1 MYSKTCASRTC
12 FNTSRTRPDLT
23 FFSFPKS
30 EQFIRAWAEACSSPE
45 LENKSPD
52 QLTQLYLCAEHFE
65 DKCFTDPKEKTTLI
79 KWKDI
84 YSIPTIFNHN
94 APDPAEHNS
103 GLQGT
108 NPMLKLLL
116 KGCTN
121 SRLQKI
127 CRLCSC
133 LKPTQC
139 LVPIYGSYYQPLMVK
154 LQPFGIFLSLNDGLP
169 SHICRTCAAKLLLC
183 VETLEQFHESE
194 LKLKLAGSTD
204 ISTITY
210 DPGILDKNV
219 INNDRNEANE
229 NNISISVPT
238 SSQQEEP
245 EKEHLDSINNFEVE
259 DMAMNDGNNEN
270 LVKVEVMDEES
281 NTLDS
286 NEIDID
292 LPIVKQEVEIEEVS
306 PTNDE
311 NFGESTLPHPVSFID
326 FQEFATI
333 SNEKEQTT
341 TVLEHDPLSDEFR
354 TTCKHCRRIFIST
367 AFLMKHIEK
376 EHVTAQTSP
385 DIVKD
390 PKVKE
395 YKCKVCNAMLSS
407 AIAYLSHLKMH
418 AAKTPGIEITNLR
431 SQVFPSTSENSFS
444 NVAEHKDV
452 DEAEDSPRKFRKV
465 SLLRRTAKKD
475 FKCDFCELTFP
486 KKDEL
491 CAHFNIHKL
500 FLCDTCGDKF
510 WRQEDFQEHMET
522 HKPVITDRYINKP
535 FRIEIE
541 NTLPVQNIQVKEKET
556 TGENN
561 VDKSTNLEV
570 EEESVICFVDVPI
583 KEEKFIPIVDIEEDP
598 NSKDQILSKS
608 EYKSKDETENEEDS
622 KDTNGLVNVS
632 DESSEE
638 SDPQLKVEI
647 EKVLAD
653 RHKMY
658 VCENCAAIF
667 STKFGVTSH
676 IYKEHPNDTIS
687 KNSYKKHE
695 VDNKFLCAI
704 CNLSFGTVGDYEL
717 HLKRH
722 MNASFN
728 LPRNVCS
735 ICGYKF
741 SSEKMYKLHMRNHME
756 KGYEEKKPTKHGI
769 LDLSH
774 LQCRFCG
781 EQFSTNFM
789 LMTHLK
795 SAHMLSCIQ
804 CNEKFETD
812 ESFKNHM
819 RKTHQESMFICNICG
834 DHFASDESIY
844 KHIVKHGTGK
854 TENLHDKLEKPL
866 RCKICHATLK
876 TMYMMKCHMDKHSG
890 VKDAFACDKCEMR
903 FDICSKLDEHRRK
916 HEPKVD
922 FDRPYA
928 CTVCGN
934 KYILETALK
943 RHYVREHFT
952 HIASVTNGKR
962 KLLESQIMEI

>member
-210 DPGILDKNV
+210 DQPGILDKNV

-311 NFGESTLPHPVSFID
+311 YLLPDRQLKNKAKMHSDKSIKIERISSSDELISRTPPELNIAAHNSNDDLLLPSKSKAQYEAAYNAFADWKKKCDKKSSFETILMAYFDELSKKYKPSSLWSIYSMLKRTLNIKEKIDIGAYPLLTAYLKKQSAGFHSKKTHVFSSEDVHKFLTEAPDYEFLATKVALIFGICG
-326 FQEFATI
+326 ACR
-333 SNEKEQTT
+333 SNELVSIKLDDVVKQGDLIVVHLPNAESKKPRTFVINQDFTE
-341 TVLEHDPLSDEFR
+341 TVRKYEALRPAIVGTKRF
-354 TTCKHCRRIFIST
+354 
-367 AFLMKHIEK
+367 FLNYQKGRC
-376 EHVTAQTSP
+376 TAQV
-385 DIVKD
+385 I
-390 PKVKE
+390 
-395 YKCKVCNAMLSS
+395 
-407 AIAYLSHLKMH
+407 
-418 AAKTPGIEITNLR
+418 G
-431 SQVFPSTSENSFS
+431 
-444 NVAEHKDV
+444 
-452 DEAEDSPRKFRKV
+452 
-465 SLLRRTAKKD
+465 
-475 FKCDFCELTFP
+475 
-486 KKDEL
+486 
-491 CAHFNIHKL
+491 IHKL
-500 FLCDTCGDKF
+500 SSMPKQIATFLNLKDPENYTG
-510 WRQEDFQEHMET
+510 HA
-522 HKPVITDRYINKP
+522 
-535 FRIEIE
+535 FRRTSAE
-541 NTLPVQNIQVKEKET
+541 LR
-556 TGENN
+556 
-561 VDKSTNLEV
+561 
-570 EEESVICFVDVPI
+570 
-583 KEEKFIPIVDIEEDP
+583 
-598 NSKDQILSKS
+598 
-608 EYKSKDETENEEDS
+608 
-622 KDTNGLVNVS
+622 S
-632 DESSEE
+632 D
-638 SDPQLKVEI
+638 
-647 EKVLAD
+647 
-653 RHKMY
+653 
-658 VCENCAAIF
+658 
-667 STKFGVTSH
+667 
-676 IYKEHPNDTIS
+676 
-687 KNSYKKHE
+687 
-695 VDNKFLCAI
+695 
-704 CNLSFGTVGDYEL
+704 FGTNIS
-717 HLKRH
+717 LKRH
-722 MNASFN
+722 GSGEWKSNSFA
-728 LPRNVCS
+728 VVY
-735 ICGYKF
+735 IK
-741 SSEKMYKLHMRNHME
+741 
-756 KGYEEKKPTKHGI
+756 
-769 LDLSH
+769 
-774 LQCRFCG
+774 
-781 EQFSTNFM
+781 
-789 LMTHLK
+789 
-795 SAHMLSCIQ
+795 
-804 CNEKFETD
+804 
-812 ESFKNHM
+812 
-819 RKTHQESMFICNICG
+819 
-834 DHFASDESIY
+834 ESIQNQA
-844 KHIVKHGTGK
+844 KTGNFLPS
-854 TENLHDKLEKPL
+854 TESHEKYDCTSPP
-866 RCKICHATLK
+866 
-876 TMYMMKCHMDKHSG
+876 
-890 VKDAFACDKCEMR
+890 
-903 FDICSKLDEHRRK
+903 SKRQKSVSTAETTPRR
-916 HEPKVD
+916 
-922 FDRPYA
+922 
-928 CTVCGN
+928 
-934 KYILETALK
+934 ET
-943 RHYVREHFT
+943 
-952 HIASVTNGKR
+952 
-962 KLLESQIMEI
+962 